1 MQSVIFALDARL
13 GEAGDTL
20 PLKGHLDESSYT
32 LGERE
37 FSLPSG
43 IDYDLVLT
51 NAGEGILAT
60 GILTTHVVGTCDR
73 CLSPAEFDVSGE
85 VDEYYLFEEPE
96 DTGDGDDDDELDFS
110 LVSDDNT
117 IDLSDALLSTLVME
131 TPYVVLCRP
140 NCKGL
145 CPVCGAN
152 LNEEDCGHA
161 AQIEEDRLKSSP
173 FAVLASLD
181 LDNNQDDKGDAPS
194 AGGQDTE

>member
-145 CPVCGAN
+145 CPVCGVN

-181 LDNNQDDKGDAPS
+181 LDCQESDKGDAPS